1 MHDSIYLFI
10 INSFEKVFY
19 ISYSFFLSMNI
30 DNFEVTNHVQE
41 STNSIQIFVYFLI
54 SISKFNYNQKRNLI
68 VHLGKYSTKW

>member
-19 ISYSFFLSMNI
+19 ISYSFFLSMNV
-30 DNFEVTNHVQE
+30 DNFEVTNHVQD

-54 SISKFNYNQKRNLI
+54 SISKFHYNQKRNLI
-68 VHLGKYSTKW
+68 VYLGKYSTKR